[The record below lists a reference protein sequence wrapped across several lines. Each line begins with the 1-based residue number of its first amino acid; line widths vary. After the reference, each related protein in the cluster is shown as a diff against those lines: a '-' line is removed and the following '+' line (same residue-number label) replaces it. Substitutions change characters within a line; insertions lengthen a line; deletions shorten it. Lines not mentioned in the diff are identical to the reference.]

1 MTNAVLT
8 IRQPWADRI
17 MSGLK
22 RYEFRRKAP
31 TREIDGLYIHIA
43 GTGPYAQGLVGVNC
57 VRTDTPEALWE
68 WCGQYSAIAP
78 VGMSREE
85 FFEYFD
91 GCEEATAISLAP
103 EPIALEPPVLL
114 SYLGMR
120 GAPQS
125 LAYAK
130 ERPAPTSP
138 DYTCP
143 YCGHGQMSDYA
154 DWEGC
159 EFEDRASVQCERCGQ
174 SFDVYREWIA
184 CYTNVEPDTCAMC
197 PASSS
202 TGSFDDGWKCRI
214 NGCEAMREE

>member
-1 MTNAVLT
+1 MTKAVLT

-31 TREIDGLYIHIA
+31 AREIDGLYIHIA

-68 WCGQYSAIAP
+68 WCGQYAAIAP
-78 VGMSREE
+78 VGTSREE

-114 SYLGMR
+114 SYLGLR

-138 DYTCP
+138 DHTCP
-143 YCGHGQMSDYA
+143 YCGHG
-154 DWEGC
+154 
-159 EFEDRASVQCERCGQ
+159 
-174 SFDVYREWIA
+174 
-184 CYTNVEPDTCAMC
+184 
-197 PASSS
+197 
-202 TGSFDDGWKCRI
+202 
-214 NGCEAMREE
+214 

>member
-1 MTNAVLT
+1 MTKAVLT

-31 TREIDGLYIHIA
+31 AREIDGLYIHIA
-43 GTGPYAQGLVGVNC
+43 GTGPYAQGFVGVNC

-68 WCGQYSAIAP
+68 WCAQYAAIVP
-78 VGMSREE
+78 VGVSRED

-103 EPIALEPPVLL
+103 DPIVLEPPVLL
-114 SYLGMR
+114 SYLGLK

-130 ERPAPTSP
+130 EPESEYPN
-138 DYTCP
+138 YTCP
-143 YCGHGQMSDYA
+143 YCGYGQQATYD
-154 DWEGC
+154 DWEHAD
-159 EFEDRASVQCERCGQ
+159 FEDRVTVYCRRCGQ
-174 SFDVYREWIA
+174 AYDVYREWIA
-184 CYTNVEPDTCAMC
+184 VYTNVEPDQCSMC
-197 PASSS
+197 P
-202 TGSFDDGWKCRI
+202 GSAGTERFSDGWSCRAH
-214 NGCEAMREE
+214 GCAVSREE

>member
-31 TREIDGLYIHIA
+31 AREIDGLYIHIA

-68 WCGQYSAIAP
+68 WCGQYAAIAP

-114 SYLGMR
+114 SYLGLR

-130 ERPAPTSP
+130 DRPAPTSP

-184 CYTNVEPDTCAMC
+184 YYTNVEPDRCSIC
-197 PASSS
+197 P
-202 TGSFDDGWKCRI
+202 GSDGTERFSDGWSCRAH
-214 NGCEAMREE
+214 GCAASREE

>member
-31 TREIDGLYIHIA
+31 AREIDGLYIHIA
-43 GTGPYAQGLVGVNC
+43 GTGPYAQGFVGVNC

-68 WCGQYSAIAP
+68 WCAQYAAIAP
-78 VGMSREE
+78 VGTSRED

-103 EPIALEPPVLL
+103 EPIALDPPVLL
-114 SYLGMR
+114 SYLGLK

-130 ERPAPTSP
+130 EPESEYPNH
-138 DYTCP
+138 TCP
-143 YCGHGQMSDYA
+143 YCGYGQQATYD
-154 DWEGC
+154 DWEHAD
-159 EFEDRASVQCERCGQ
+159 FEDRVTVYCRRCGQ
-174 SFDVYREWIA
+174 SYDVYREWIA
-184 CYTNVEPDTCAMC
+184 VYTNVEPDQCSMC
-197 PASSS
+197 P
-202 TGSFDDGWKCRI
+202 GSAGTERFSDGWSCRVH
-214 NGCEAMREE
+214 GCAASREE